1 MKLLFSCFM
10 MPVYLAMAAAGIG
23 SLLIYLDS
31 TGMRPVEATHS
42 FLSNMYFCVLHFSMA
57 ASLTLSV
64 LAGIYCCCMAI
75 IGFILKTWL
84 GAGIAIAGACG
95 MFFLTYFLMS
105 VTI

>member
-10 MPVYLAMAAAGIG
+10 MPVYLAMAAAGAG

-31 TGMRPVEATHS
+31 TGLRPVENTHR

-57 ASLTLSV
+57 ASLTLAV

-75 IGFILKTWL
+75 IGFIIKTWL
-84 GAGIAIAGACG
+84 GAGIAIAGLVG
-95 MFFLTYFLMS
+95 MVMLIQFLMS